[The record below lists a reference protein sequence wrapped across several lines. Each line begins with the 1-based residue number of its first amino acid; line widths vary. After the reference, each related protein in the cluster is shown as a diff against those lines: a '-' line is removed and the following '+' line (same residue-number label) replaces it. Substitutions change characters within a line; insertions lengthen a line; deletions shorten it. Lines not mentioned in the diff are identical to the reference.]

1 MTTKKEFIE
10 WLNRFP
16 DETIIEVG
24 IQGTS
29 GNYESYGWLNFVSPI
44 LTDSDVGDG
53 WEFSDFKN
61 NKFVKETDEYYNKSF
76 LRLGERS

>member
-29 GNYESYGWLNFVSPI
+29 GNYESYGCLNFVSPI

-53 WEFSDFKN
+53 WEFSDFRN
-61 NKFVKETDEYYNKSF
+61 NKFVKETDERHNKSF